1 MAAVT
6 IQYIT
11 DELQEYNLV
20 CWSIKNGKD
29 LLAEQDD
36 PDMNATQSADLLRRK
51 VEGIRNARLTIN
63 LSGVNKASRRGAETF
78 RVRTYNLDTTVNT
91 PGTTIGMHTPEIE
104 KLHHAILEKE
114 REILNLKYALEKA
127 NDTIDQLR
135 KELDEEPEEDDA
147 NGINGIVQTI
157 NQLAPLI
164 PSLSQLFTRK
174 ETPTINGISETF
186 ETLKAL
192 DPQAD
197 EVITAICYFAKYD
210 KGSYS
215 MYKNILL
222 SQANTLKQKNGP
234 L

>member
-6 IQYIT
+6 LGYIT

-20 CWSIKNGKD
+20 CWSVKNGKD

-51 VEGIRNARLTIN
+51 VEGIRDARLTIN
-63 LSGVNKASRRGAETF
+63 LSGVNKASRKGAETF
-78 RVRTYNLDTTVNT
+78 RIRTYNLDTTVSKG
-91 PGTTIGMHTPEIE
+91 PTTIGMHTPEIE
-104 KLHHAILEKE
+104 KLHHQLLEKE

-135 KELDEEPEEDDA
+135 KEAEEEPEEDEQ
-147 NGINGIVQTI
+147 GM
-157 NQLAPLI
+157 
-164 PSLSQLFTRK
+164 F
-174 ETPTINGISETF
+174 GISPAMISQATQLLSVLNSLGPKPQPELHGLPETAA
-186 ETLKAL
+186 TLQSL

-210 KGSYS
+210 RASYG

-222 SQANTLKQKNGP
+222 SQAANLKKKNGP